1 MLPSGLSVADDTPLR
16 RQYLALKKQHPD
28 TILFFRLGD
37 FYETFDEDAKLVARE
52 LQITLTSRP
61 MARGERVPMAGVPH
75 HSVDNYIARL
85 IARGHKVAMAEQLGQ
100 PGAKMMDRDV
110 MRVLTPGTVL
120 EPALLPGD
128 RSNYLLAVAAEGERF
143 GLAYVDATT
152 GELAATQLA
161 SAAELQREVERIDP
175 AECLVAAAQE
185 ASLRPLLGDRAVSSG
200 EAWMFDVDNC
210 RQTLIRQLEVASLH
224 GFGVEDMPL
233 ALRAAGALLHYLG
246 QTRKQLRLTT
256 TELRTYSVEAFMMLD
271 QYSRR
276 NLEVVRTA
284 KGELKGS
291 LLSVLDGTHTP
302 MGGRLLRHWLAMP
315 LLDLAELERRQ
326 ELIAAFNADALAA
339 QEAGRILAR
348 LPDVERLANRCVQR
362 IASPRD
368 LVALKAALEQLPALA
383 SALTGRKGTPVQAA
397 GAEPPGSAAAAG
409 PLAEPPDAG
418 RAEGSGGAGGGGP
431 LADLAGKLRGFPE
444 VVGLIGRAIVDE
456 PPLSLAEGGVVRLG
470 FSDELDVLMGG
481 AREAREW
488 IAGLEAQERERTG
501 IRGLRVGFNKVFGYY
516 IEVGNASRDQVPEDY
531 IRKQTLTSG
540 ERFITP
546 QLKEYESI
554 VLGAQEHR
562 VRLEIDLFD
571 RVRDEVAA
579 WAQAIAAT
587 AAVVALVD
595 VVCGLSEIA
604 VARRWCRPRLDKGDV
619 IEIVGGRHP
628 VVELTMPAGEFV
640 ANDCHVDRD
649 ECQLM
654 VLTGPNMAGKS
665 TYLRQVALITLM
677 AQVGSFVPAETA
689 RVGLVDRIFTR
700 VGAQDDLASG
710 QSTFMVEMIETSLIL
725 QASTP
730 RSLIILDEVGR
741 GTSTYDGLAIA
752 QAVVEYIHNHP
763 ACGAKTLFATHYHEL
778 TALAQQLPRVKN
790 FRMDVLEEGGKVV
803 FLRKV
808 APGGADRSYGI
819 YVAKLAGAPRSV
831 IHRAEELLEQ
841 LEGQRRAAPSHNG
854 HSAQQLALF
863 QADDALR
870 DELAKLDPLNM
881 TPLDALNALFD
892 LRARYGLER
901 PGASR

>member
-1 MLPSGLSVADDTPLR
+1 MLPSGLRVADDTPLR

-37 FYETFDEDAKLVARE
+37 FYETFDEDAKLAARE

-61 MARGERVPMAGVPH
+61 MAKGERVPMAGVPH
-75 HSVDNYIARL
+75 HSVDSYIARL

-120 EPALLPGD
+120 EPALLPGN

-152 GELAATQLA
+152 GELAATQLG

-175 AECLVAAAQE
+175 AECLLPAALE
-185 ASLRPLLGDRAVSSG
+185 ASLRPLLGERAVSAG
-200 EAWMFDVDNC
+200 EAWMFDADNC
-210 RQTLIRQLEVASLH
+210 RETLARQLEVASLH

-233 ALRAAGALLHYLG
+233 ALCAAGALLHYLG
-246 QTRKQLRLTT
+246 QTRKELRLTT
-256 TELRTYSVEAFMMLD
+256 TELRTYSVDGFMMLD

-291 LLSVLDGTHTP
+291 LLSVLDGTRTP

-315 LLDLAELERRQ
+315 LLDLAELESRQ
-326 ELIAAFNADALAA
+326 ELIAAFNGDALAT
-339 QEAGRILAR
+339 QEAGRILGHV
-348 LPDVERLANRCVQR
+348 PDVERLANRCVQR

-368 LVALKAALEQLPALA
+368 LTALKAALEQVPALSAALPA
-383 SALTGRKGTPVQAA
+383 
-397 GAEPPGSAAAAG
+397 
-409 PLAEPPDAG
+409 PLAE
-418 RAEGSGGAGGGGP
+418 
-431 LADLAGKLRGFPE
+431 LAGKMREFPE

-456 PPLSLAEGGVVRLG
+456 PPLSLAEGGVIRPG
-470 FSDELDVLMGG
+470 FSDELDGLMGG
-481 AREAREW
+481 ASEAREW
-488 IAGLEAQERERTG
+488 IAGLEAKERERTG
-501 IRGLRVGFNKVFGYY
+501 IRSLRVGFNKVFGYY

-546 QLKEYESI
+546 QLKEYETI

-562 VRLEIDLFD
+562 VRLEIELFD
-571 RVRDEVAA
+571 RARDEVAA

-587 AAVVALVD
+587 AAVVALID

-604 VARRWCRPRLDKGDV
+604 IARRWCRPRLDEGDA

-640 ANDCHVDRD
+640 ANDCSVDRG

-654 VLTGPNMAGKS
+654 VVTGPNMAGKS

-677 AQVGSFVPAETA
+677 AQIGSFVPADSA
-689 RVGLVDRIFTR
+689 HIGLVDRIFTR

-790 FRMDVLEEGGKVV
+790 FRMDVLEEGGRVV

-808 APGGADRSYGI
+808 VPGGADRSYGI

-841 LEGQRRAAPSHNG
+841 LEGQRRTAPSHNG
-854 HSAQQLALF
+854 HPAQQLALF

-892 LRARYGLER
+892 LRARYGLEK
-901 PGASR
+901 PTTSR